1 MRIVVMMVWE
11 YGVEVELVKCGS
23 QILCA
28 IGMLWI
34 SVDLKK
40 EYYLYQSKILYHE

>member
-28 IGMLWI
+28 IGMLGI
-34 SVDLKK
+34 GFLTQR
-40 EYYLYQSKILYHE
+40 E

>member
-1 MRIVVMMVWE
+1 MRIVEMMVWE

-28 IGMLWI
+28 IGMLGI
-34 SVDLKK
+34 GF
-40 EYYLYQSKILYHE
+40 